1 MSNLSKEQPA
11 ELQSSPVQDQPRD
24 GGDDATTNPVDEPS
38 PTTPAESVSSVAEE
52 ASAVPFAKPL
62 VSRWAVHRRLYDW
75 VLSFAHHKH
84 STTALFLLAFAE
96 SSFFPVPPDVLLGAL
111 CLGRRNRSLWFAFV
125 TTIAS
130 VLGGMLGYAIGWGLW
145 ETLSPIVLDHVP
157 GFSTEHFNTVEAW
170 YDQWGVWILFAA
182 AFTPIPFKVF
192 TIAGGVFAQP
202 FVPFILVAA
211 LGRGL
216 RFFLVAA
223 VFWAVGPKAVP
234 FIDRHFNKICIIFTI
249 LLIAGFFVIKLINHM
264 GDGAT

>member
-1 MSNLSKEQPA
+1 MSNLSKEQPF
-11 ELQSSPVQDQPRD
+11 ELRSSPVEDRPVD
-24 GGDDATTNPVDEPS
+24 GGDEATTNPADDSMP
-38 PTTPAESVSSVAEE
+38 TPAESVASAEE
-52 ASAVPFAKPL
+52 ATPFAKPR
-62 VSRWAVHRRLYDW
+62 VSRWAIHRQLYDW

-96 SSFFPVPPDVLLGAL
+96 SSFFPVPPDVLLGPL
-111 CLGRRNRSLWFAFV
+111 CLGRRNRSLWFASI

-130 VLGGMLGYAIGWGLW
+130 VLGGMLGYAIGWGMW

-157 GFSTEHFNTVEAW
+157 GFSTAHFRQVEAW
-170 YDQWGVWILFAA
+170 YDHWGVWILFAA

-216 RFFLVAA
+216 RFFGVAA
-223 VFWAVGPKAVP
+223 VFWSIGPKAAP
-234 FIDRHFNKICIIFTI
+234 FIDRHFNKICVIFTI
-249 LLIAGFFVIKLINHM
+249 LLIGGFLVIKLINSM
-264 GDGAT
+264 NAGPA